1 MNNLTR
7 FAWRPVLLA
16 FLGASLG
23 AASPAPQSP
32 PGGAERPRV
41 AIRAIAATPSV
52 SKQAKDEGSA
62 DALLQIEQGA
72 DPQLMDA
79 LAGTGRFDIVARA
92 DLPSVLKEQDLAQ
105 SGNVSVIDPQ
115 AARAYQLAGARYVA
129 TVTIGNFQDITERT
143 ELLNQFGTSKAERR
157 TISLQASVR
166 IFDTTSGT
174 LFRSTNVEF
183 DESATNEI
191 LPGVDQ
197 KGRKTNVVLGKAT
210 RRLASEAAAAIA
222 ASMGPTPVPAG
233 GGTQED
239 SVAGEPV
246 AAPPGAGTL
255 GGGTA
260 TPQRPVRMAIFVKQR
275 PGTVPDDKVATFEDL
290 VSAASTGPGAEIIRR
305 EDVMNAVNRLAPSG
319 ANAGTA
325 GPDAERVD
333 RLLSDRTSAVQLAG
347 QLRADM
353 LLTASVSQL
362 IKARRRLDDA
372 STGVATDVEQWTLV
386 TTYGVIDGTTGASL
400 AAGTVQ
406 SDFARRDTKELK
418 VEVDAI
424 DALLRDAASRIGPS
438 VRSTVDAAR
447 ARAATAA
454 SEVRVRLDA
463 VLADLSV
470 PDVRKDASG
479 EYVVGA
485 NRYDLQPMA
494 VQVTIDGL
502 AAGNCPGEI
511 PMRPGVHK
519 ARFERPGLEPV
530 ELTINAREG
539 LAITV
544 PMQLSPEGRANWQ
557 RDAKFFNDLK
567 NGAVLRDAD
576 LIRVRA
582 VADFLRNSN
591 IRLDTTNVQNLN
603 LGGESLWWQILR

>member
-1 MNNLTR
+1 
-7 FAWRPVLLA
+7 
-16 FLGASLG
+16 
-23 AASPAPQSP
+23 
-32 PGGAERPRV
+32 
-41 AIRAIAATPSV
+41 
-52 SKQAKDEGSA
+52 
-62 DALLQIEQGA
+62 
-72 DPQLMDA
+72 
-79 LAGTGRFDIVARA
+79 
-92 DLPSVLKEQDLAQ
+92 
-105 SGNVSVIDPQ
+105 
-115 AARAYQLAGARYVA
+115 
-129 TVTIGNFQDITERT
+129 
-143 ELLNQFGTSKAERR
+143 
-157 TISLQASVR
+157 
-166 IFDTTSGT
+166 
-174 LFRSTNVEF
+174 
-183 DESATNEI
+183 
-191 LPGVDQ
+191 
-197 KGRKTNVVLGKAT
+197 
-210 RRLASEAAAAIA
+210 
-222 ASMGPTPVPAG
+222 
-233 GGTQED
+233 
-239 SVAGEPV
+239 
-246 AAPPGAGTL
+246 
-255 GGGTA
+255 
-260 TPQRPVRMAIFVKQR
+260 VRMAIFVKQR

>member
-16 FLGASLG
+16 LLGASLG
-23 AASPAPQSP
+23 IAPLAPQSP
-32 PGGAERPRV
+32 PGTAERPRV
-41 AIRAIAATPSV
+41 AIRAIAATPAV
-52 SKQAKDEGSA
+52 AKQAKDEGSS

-79 LAGTGRFDIVARA
+79 LAGTGRFDLVARA

-105 SGNVSVIDPQ
+105 SGNVSILDPQ
-115 AARAYQLAGARYVA
+115 AARAYQLAGARFVA

-157 TISLQASVR
+157 TISLQATVR

-191 LPGVDQ
+191 LPGVEQ
-197 KGRKTNVVLGKAT
+197 KGRKTNAVLGKAT

-222 ASMGPTPVPAG
+222 STMGPAPATPPAD
-233 GGTQED
+233 T
-239 SVAGEPV
+239 VAGEPV
-246 AAPPGAGTL
+246 ASPAGQSGALEGGALAPAA
-255 GGGTA
+255 A
-260 TPQRPVRMAIFVKQR
+260 TRPVRMAIFVKQR

-305 EDVMNAVNRLAPSG
+305 EDVMNAVNRLAPTG

-325 GPDAERVD
+325 GPDAERAD
-333 RLLSDRTSAVQLAG
+333 RLLSDRTSAVNLAS

-362 IKARRRLDDA
+362 IKARRKLDDA
-372 STGVATDVEQWTLV
+372 STGVATEVEQWTLV

-424 DALLRDAASRIGPS
+424 DAMLRDAAARIGPS
-438 VRSTVDAAR
+438 VRATVDAAR

-454 SEVRVRLDA
+454 TEVRVRVDA

-470 PDVRKDASG
+470 PDVRKDAAG
-479 EYVVGA
+479 EYAVGA

-494 VQVTIDGL
+494 VMVTIDGL

-511 PMRPGVHK
+511 AMRPGVHK

-539 LAITV
+539 LAVTV

-567 NGAVLRDAD
+567 NGAVLRDAE
-576 LIRVRA
+576 LTKVRA

-591 IRLDTTNVQNLN
+591 IRLDTSNVQNLN
-603 LGGESLWWQILR
+603 LGGESLWWQLLR

>member
-16 FLGASLG
+16 LLGASLG
-23 AASPAPQSP
+23 AASLVPQSP
-32 PGGAERPRV
+32 PGAAGRPRV

-52 SKQAKDEGSA
+52 ARQAKDEGSA

-79 LAGTGRFDIVARA
+79 LAGTGRFDLVARA

-115 AARAYQLAGARYVA
+115 AARAYQLAGAKYVA

-157 TISLQASVR
+157 TISLQATVR
-166 IFDTTSGT
+166 VFDTTSGT
-174 LFRSTNVEF
+174 LFRSANVEF

-191 LPGVDQ
+191 LPGVEQ

-222 ASMGPTPVPAG
+222 ASMGPAPAPAG
-233 GGTQED
+233 GEMQED

-255 GGGTA
+255 GGTA
-260 TPQRPVRMAIFVKQR
+260 AAPQRPVRMAIFVKQR
-275 PGTVPDDKVATFEDL
+275 PGTVPDEKVATFEDL
-290 VSAASTGPGAEIIRR
+290 VSAASTGPGAEVIRR
-305 EDVMNAVNRLAPSG
+305 EDVVNAVNRLAPSG

-333 RLLSDRTSAVQLAG
+333 RLLSDRTSAVQLAA

-362 IKARRRLDDA
+362 IKARRRLDDP

-418 VEVDAI
+418 VEVDAV
-424 DALLRDAASRIGPS
+424 DALLRDAAARIGPG

-447 ARAATAA
+447 ARAAVAA

-494 VQVTIDGL
+494 VQVTVDGL

-557 RDAKFFNDLK
+557 RDAMFFNDLK

>member
-16 FLGASLG
+16 FLGAALG
-23 AASPAPQSP
+23 AASAAHQAP
-32 PGGAERPRV
+32 PGTGERPRV

-52 SKQAKDEGSA
+52 SRQAKDEGSS

-79 LAGTGRFDIVARA
+79 LAGTGRFDLVARA

-105 SGNVSVIDPQ
+105 SGNVSILDPQ
-115 AARAYQLAGARYVA
+115 AARAYQLAGARFVA

-157 TISLQASVR
+157 TISLQATVR

-191 LPGVDQ
+191 LPGVEQ

-210 RRLASEAAAAIA
+210 RRLATEAAAAIA
-222 ASMGPTPVPAG
+222 ASMGPAPAVPAD
-233 GGTQED
+233 T
-239 SVAGEPV
+239 VAGDPV
-246 AAPPGAGTL
+246 AAPAGQGGAL
-255 GGGTA
+255 EGGALVPATA
-260 TPQRPVRMAIFVKQR
+260 MRPVRMAIFVKQR
-275 PGTVPDDKVATFEDL
+275 PGTVPDDKVAVFEDL

-305 EDVMNAVNRLAPSG
+305 EDVMNAVNRLAPTG

-333 RLLSDRTSAVQLAG
+333 RLLSDRTSAVNLAS

-362 IKARRRLDDA
+362 IKARRRLDDP
-372 STGVATDVEQWTLV
+372 STGVATEVEQWTLV

-418 VEVDAI
+418 VEVDAV
-424 DALLRDAASRIGPS
+424 DALLRDAAARIGPS
-438 VRSTVDAAR
+438 VRATVDSAR
-447 ARAATAA
+447 MRAAAA
-454 SEVRVRLDA
+454 AAEVRVRLDA

-479 EYVVGA
+479 EYAVGA

-494 VQVTIDGL
+494 VMVTIDGL
-502 AAGNCPGEI
+502 AAGNCPGELA
-511 PMRPGVHK
+511 MRPGVHK

-530 ELTINAREG
+530 EMTINAREG
-539 LAITV
+539 LAVTV
-544 PMQLSPEGRANWQ
+544 PMQLSAEGRANWQ
-557 RDAKFFNDLK
+557 RDARFFNDLK
-567 NGAVLRDAD
+567 NGAVLRDAE
-576 LIRVRA
+576 LIKVRA

-591 IRLDTTNVQNLN
+591 IRLDTSNVQNLN
-603 LGGESLWWQILR
+603 LGGESLWWQLLR

>member
-16 FLGASLG
+16 LLG
-23 AASPAPQSP
+23 AALGAAAIAPQSP
-32 PGGAERPRV
+32 PGAPRPRL

-52 SKQAKDEGSA
+52 AAQAKAEGSA
-62 DALLQIEQGA
+62 DALLQVEQGS

-79 LAGTGRFDIVARA
+79 LAGTGRFDLVARA
-92 DLPSVLKEQDLAQ
+92 DLPSILKEQDLVQ
-105 SGNVSVIDPQ
+105 SGNVSALDPQ
-115 AARAYQLAGARYVA
+115 AARAYQLAGAKYVA

-157 TISLQASVR
+157 TISLQATVR
-166 IFDTTSGT
+166 IFDSTSGT

-197 KGRKTNVVLGKAT
+197 KGRKTNVVLAKAT

-222 ASMGPTPVPAG
+222 ASMGPAPATG
-233 GGTQED
+233 AAPPD
-239 SVAGEPV
+239 AVAGEPV
-246 AAPPGAGTL
+246 AAPAGSGAL
-255 GGGTA
+255 EGGGLALATA
-260 TPQRPVRMAIFVKQR
+260 QRPVRMAIFVKQR

-290 VSAASTGPGAEIIRR
+290 VAAACTGPGVEIVRR
-305 EDVMNAVNRLAPSG
+305 EDVVNAVNRLAPTG
-319 ANAGTA
+319 PNAGTA

-386 TTYGVIDGTTGASL
+386 TTYGVIDGTSGASL

-406 SDFARRDTKELK
+406 SDFARRDSKELK
-418 VEVDAI
+418 VEVDAV
-424 DALLRDAASRIGPS
+424 DSLLRDAAVRIGPG
-438 VRSTVDAAR
+438 VRATVDSAR
-447 ARAATAA
+447 ARLATAGA
-454 SEVRVRLDA
+454 EVRVRLDA

-494 VQVTIDGL
+494 VQVTVDGF
-502 AAGNCPGEI
+502 AAGNCPGEL
-511 PMRPGVHK
+511 PMRPGPHK

-539 LAITV
+539 LAVTV

-576 LIRVRA
+576 LIKVRA

-591 IRLDTTNVQNLN
+591 VRLDTSNVQNLN
-603 LGGESLWWQILR
+603 LGGESLWWQLLR

>member
-16 FLGASLG
+16 FLGAALG
-23 AASPAPQSP
+23 AASAVHQSP
-32 PGGAERPRV
+32 PGAAERPRV

-52 SKQAKDEGSA
+52 AKQAKDEGSA

-79 LAGTGRFDIVARA
+79 LAGTGRFDLVARA

-105 SGNVSVIDPQ
+105 SGNVSILDPQ
-115 AARAYQLAGARYVA
+115 AARAYQLAGAKFVA

-157 TISLQASVR
+157 TISLQATVR

-191 LPGVDQ
+191 LPGVEQ

-222 ASMGPTPVPAG
+222 ASMGPA
-233 GGTQED
+233 
-239 SVAGEPV
+239 S
-246 AAPPGAGTL
+246 AAPPAGTVAGDSVPAPAGQ
-255 GGGTA
+255 GGAPDDGPRAPATA
-260 TPQRPVRMAIFVKQR
+260 MRPVRMAIFVKQR

-305 EDVMNAVNRLAPSG
+305 EDVMNAVNRLAPTG
-319 ANAGTA
+319 ANAGTS

-333 RLLSDRTSAVQLAG
+333 RLLSDRTSAVNLAS

-362 IKARRRLDDA
+362 IKARRKLDDA

-424 DALLRDAASRIGPS
+424 DAMLRDAAARIGPS
-438 VRSTVDAAR
+438 VRATVDAAR

-454 SEVRVRLDA
+454 AEVRVRIDA

-470 PDVRKDASG
+470 PDVRKDPSG

-494 VQVTIDGL
+494 VMVTIDGM
-502 AAGNCPGEI
+502 AAGDCPGEI
-511 PMRPGVHK
+511 AMRPGVHK
-519 ARFERPGLEPV
+519 ARFERPGLEAV
-530 ELTINAREG
+530 ELTIIARDG
-539 LAITV
+539 LAVTV

-576 LIRVRA
+576 LIKVRA

-591 IRLDTTNVQNLN
+591 IRLDTSNVQNLN
-603 LGGESLWWQILR
+603 LGGESLWWQLLR